1 VSRVRLPEPPA
12 LSRPV
17 VSRQSVA
24 PYVLAAVAVAAI
36 GLGVFTRQPDGG
48 RLEQVDVFLLAV
60 TAAAVYFGRF
70 QNRDAGAA
78 AVRASVLDKAF
89 GTAQYTLDGI
99 CTTANER
106 FLRMVGQR
114 LGDLQG
120 RPHDVIC
127 PDEVRESAEHRELW
141 AALRRG
147 DARSGTY
154 RRLARGGREIL
165 VEASYYPILGTDGRP
180 DHIITF
186 CSDVTDQHARQET
199 LVQAA
204 AEVAQRNIELAD
216 MRDQALSAT
225 KAKSAFLASMS
236 HEIRTPMNAVLGMAD
251 LLRETPLNAE
261 QSEYVGRFSRAAAS
275 LLDLINDILDISKIE
290 ANQVEIESAP
300 FDLPELLDHLGEMM
314 AVRAFAKKLELVLFV
329 HPDVPTHVIGDATRL
344 RQILVNLV
352 GNAIKFTDAGEVA
365 IRVEPVAGATQPGSL
380 RFSVTDTGIGIPAD
394 RQAAIFDSFT
404 QVDSST
410 TRKYGGTG
418 LGLSISRRL
427 AQLMGGT
434 LAVCSAEGHGSTFWV
449 DLAFGLASRP
459 STQRRTLVP
468 VTLAGRRILVVDDHE
483 NNRVIVQTHLSRLG
497 AEVIEADGG
506 PAALRTLDEA
516 ASQARPFDALTLD
529 FQMPGMNGLELA
541 ERIRARADGARLPLL
556 LCSSEV
562 ASGSTGR
569 LRELGIT
576 CCLYKPI
583 GRERLLA
590 ALGAAL
596 NPPPAG
602 EAHPPTDPAP
612 VPAVAPPA
620 RLIRVLLAE
629 DVADNRD
636 IIALF
641 LKDQACQVDMAENG
655 AAAVEMCKGGDY
667 DLVLMDVQMPVMDG
681 YEAAAAIRRF
691 EQDQGRE
698 PTPIVALTADAYAED
713 VARALAAGCN
723 AHVAKP
729 IRKPALLKT
738 IATFARSRD
747 RAAA

>member
-1 VSRVRLPEPPA
+1 MSRVRLAAPPA
-12 LSRPV
+12 PTRPL
-17 VSRQSVA
+17 VSRQPVA
-24 PYVLAAVAVAAI
+24 FYVLAAVAVAAI
-36 GLGVFTRQPDGG
+36 ALGAFTHQRAGLP
-48 RLEQVDVFLLAV
+48 LEQAYAALLFVA
-60 TAAAVYFGRF
+60 AAAVYFGRF
-70 QNRDAGAA
+70 QIRDAGAA

-106 FLRMVGQR
+106 FLKMVGQR
-114 LGDLQG
+114 LGDLRG

-127 PDEVRESAEHRELW
+127 PDEVRESVEHRELW
-141 AALRRG
+141 AALLRG

-165 VEASYYPILGTDGRP
+165 VEASYYPIFGADGRP

-186 CSDVTDQHARQET
+186 CTDVTDEQARQQA

-204 AEVAQRNIELAD
+204 AEVAQRNIELAE
-216 MRDQALSAT
+216 MRDRALSAT

-290 ANQVEIESAP
+290 ANQVEIEAAP
-300 FDLPELLDHLGEMM
+300 FDLPELMDHLGEMM

-329 HPDVPTHVIGDATRL
+329 HPDVPAHVIGDATRL
-344 RQILVNLV
+344 RQILVNLA

-365 IRVEPVAGATQPGSL
+365 IRVEPVAGATQPGLL
-380 RFSVTDTGIGIPAD
+380 RFSVADTGIGIPAN
-394 RQAAIFDSFT
+394 RQASIFDSFT

-418 LGLSISRRL
+418 LGLSISMRL
-427 AQLMGGT
+427 AKLMGGT
-434 LAVCSAEGHGSTFWV
+434 LTVASVEGQGSTFTV
-449 DLAFGLASRP
+449 DLPFSLASRS
-459 STQRRTLVP
+459 STPERTLAP
-468 VTLAGRRILVVDDHE
+468 ATLAGRRILVVDDHE
-483 NNRVIVQTHLSRLG
+483 HNRAVVQAHLSRLG
-497 AEVIEADGG
+497 VDVIEADGG
-506 PAALRTLDEA
+506 PAALRALDEA
-516 ASQARPFDALTLD
+516 AGQARPFDAVALD

-541 ERIRARADGARLPLL
+541 ERIRARADGAALPLL

-562 ASGSTGR
+562 ANASSGR

-576 CCLYKPI
+576 RCLYKPI

-590 ALGAAL
+590 ALDAAL
-596 NPPPAG
+596 APQPAG
-602 EAHPPTDPAP
+602 TAERSADPAP
-612 VPAVAPPA
+612 AVLSRP
-620 RLIRVLLAE
+620 IRVLLAE

-641 LKDQACQVDMAENG
+641 LKDQACQVEMAENG
-655 AAAVEMCKGGDY
+655 AIAVAMCTRGDY

-681 YEAAAAIRRF
+681 YEATAAIRRF
-691 EQDQGRE
+691 EHEQGRVA
-698 PTPIVALTADAYAED
+698 TPIVALTADACVED
-713 VARALAAGCN
+713 VGRALAAGCN

-729 IRKPALLKT
+729 IRKPTLLKT